1 MCNCWSR
8 NTTSMAGGTSPG
20 RHGVVCAGIGLVG
33 ESRQTRCSVAGI
45 GLVSILCMCK
55 ESEYHKYGRRGE
67 YRQTRCS
74 VAGIVLAR
82 FMSGNKDRATET
94 YARVPRFH
102 NNIMRMLNGEEPIY
116 MNPWIK
122 GNWVNCK
129 KGITKYNISIC
140 YFSGYQGSI
149 QRVDDNTYVIS
160 GEVSKL
166 SATQV
171 VITELPLGI
180 SVRNYRESVMENLL
194 HGSEK
199 IPPLITGSLATKKT
213 IRTLLYDLS

>member
-1 MCNCWSR
+1 MFVSLRSVYCLESHMCNCWSR

-67 YRQTRCS
+67 YRQTWCS

-94 YARVPRFH
+94 YVCVLFYARVKSFSFNINYGKKLVFSQEMTLSKSILDVDHQIPKWH
-102 NNIMRMLNGEEPIY
+102 NGNIT
-116 MNPWIK
+116 
-122 GNWVNCK
+122 C
-129 KGITKYNISIC
+129 
-140 YFSGYQGSI
+140 
-149 QRVDDNTYVIS
+149 
-160 GEVSKL
+160 
-166 SATQV
+166 
-171 VITELPLGI
+171 
-180 SVRNYRESVMENLL
+180 
-194 HGSEK
+194 
-199 IPPLITGSLATKKT
+199 
-213 IRTLLYDLS
+213 

>member
-1 MCNCWSR
+1 VYHLKLRRRRHQLCTLSNSQAISLTFVCEYLTFVCLSCSVYCLESHMCNCWSR

-94 YARVPRFH
+94 YVCVLFYARVP
-102 NNIMRMLNGEEPIY
+102 
-116 MNPWIK
+116 
-122 GNWVNCK
+122 
-129 KGITKYNISIC
+129 
-140 YFSGYQGSI
+140 
-149 QRVDDNTYVIS
+149 
-160 GEVSKL
+160 
-166 SATQV
+166 
-171 VITELPLGI
+171 
-180 SVRNYRESVMENLL
+180 
-194 HGSEK
+194 
-199 IPPLITGSLATKKT
+199 
-213 IRTLLYDLS
+213 